1 MEADAGTLW
10 TCWILLSNLCGGDV
24 ADVLGRQVF
33 EKGGLPAVVQTQ
45 QQNPNLLV
53 WRAL

>member
-1 MEADAGTLW
+1 M
-10 TCWILLSNLCGGDV
+10 SHLCGGDV
-24 ADVLGRQVF
+24 ADVLGRQLF
-33 EKGGLPAVVQTQ
+33 EEGGLPSVVQTQ